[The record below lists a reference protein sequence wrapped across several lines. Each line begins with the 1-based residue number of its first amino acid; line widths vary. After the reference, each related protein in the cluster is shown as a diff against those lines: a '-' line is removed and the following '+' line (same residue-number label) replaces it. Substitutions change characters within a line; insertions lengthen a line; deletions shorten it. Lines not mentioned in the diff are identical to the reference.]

1 MSFFGTIQTIRIG
14 LTTRDLNNLYEVIS
28 SFFFTSIKK
37 NVSFHIVLFLNRRGT
52 KSVWIPSD
60 LDLCH
65 FTKTYDSTIFDKD
78 ISMFD
83 SNEGKKVLF
92 SYTTIFRNYIGCQY
106 ERWLWL
112 MDQVSIPLIIGIW
125 GKKSLEEITPMSRWE
140 ISEGKLFV
148 DPAPWQLAN

>member
-1 MSFFGTIQTIRIG
+1 
-14 LTTRDLNNLYEVIS
+14 
-28 SFFFTSIKK
+28 
-37 NVSFHIVLFLNRRGT
+37 
-52 KSVWIPSD
+52 
-60 LDLCH
+60 
-65 FTKTYDSTIFDKD
+65 
-78 ISMFD
+78 MFD

-125 GKKSLEEITPMSRWE
+125 GKNGLEEITPMSRWE